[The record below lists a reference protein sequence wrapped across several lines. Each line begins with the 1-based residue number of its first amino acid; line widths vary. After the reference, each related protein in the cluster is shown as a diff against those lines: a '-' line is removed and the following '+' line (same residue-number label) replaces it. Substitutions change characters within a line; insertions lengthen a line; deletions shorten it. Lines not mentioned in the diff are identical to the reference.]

1 MKNRSELLRQHIEE
15 TANRDGLAVIASCC
29 AYDNDADIRR
39 YQRIAEMFADV
50 FGPESGVYC
59 QQTRGDVTFLTARI
73 AYPNGNPT
81 LAGLFSLIIHYMLD
95 TVEV

>member
-1 MKNRSELLRQHIEE
+1 MNNRQELLHQHIRE
-15 TANRDGLAVIASCC
+15 TANRDGLAVISSCC
-29 AYDNDADIRR
+29 TYDNDADIRR